1 MSNIVDRFK
10 SLVGKKTFTVK
21 FVKKD
26 GSERIMNAMLG
37 VKKHVKG
44 TMPDTTDKR
53 NKTLYFTNMVGCYEM
68 KGTSKDIDEKNYKT
82 INLDTLVW
90 LKANGKIFN
99 KELEIVK

>member
-1 MSNIVDRFK
+1 MSLVDKFK
-10 SLVGKKTFTVK
+10 KLVGKKTFTVK

-26 GSERIMNAMLG
+26 GTERVLNGMLG

-44 TMPDTTDKR
+44 TAPDTTEKR

-68 KGTSKDIDEKNYKT
+68 KGTSTSVDEKNYKT

-90 LKANGKIFN
+90 LKAKGKIYN
-99 KELEIVK
+99 NQLEIVK